1 MPFQRFSSPT
11 VRISDVFRFEA
22 NLSGAHWESLL
33 ETISRD
39 FFKGAAYHLQ
49 LQTTG
54 GDKYLRLHPGEWHYF
69 VAEQRERLW
78 FLSLDIHSGKG
89 EYMKLELDFHPLVNG
104 PNANI
109 EVLSPRADLLIQR
122 MKETIGVAEEALPVS
137 SLHET
142 FSFSQEI
149 LDINFIDHCIRQLSR
164 ELLQRTPPVAFLS
177 TKSGKSYTGLS
188 LFQLKKVMEL
198 HQDELDVLS
207 IGVTRPMSGQTL
219 SLMFEF
225 SPEYTAPFAS
235 LNLIWGEEIQH
246 QEIRD
251 RLVFLFGLQQ
261 RPGLESWQGEGKFC
275 TVSLQWRTASS
286 GLLWE
291 TIDSTLRNQGWDP
304 QPLKSQHAH
313 QAWDDTINA
322 MHKASL
328 FVIDISEQSPESL
341 YQAGFAKASGKPV
354 VLLSRDQSAVPS
366 SLHDIPVLLYEHSL
380 LGREMLGN
388 ALGLALKEVG
398 A

>member
-1 MPFQRFSSPT
+1 
-11 VRISDVFRFEA
+11 
-22 NLSGAHWESLL
+22 
-33 ETISRD
+33 
-39 FFKGAAYHLQ
+39 
-49 LQTTG
+49 
-54 GDKYLRLHPGEWHYF
+54 
-69 VAEQRERLW
+69 
-78 FLSLDIHSGKG
+78 
-89 EYMKLELDFHPLVNG
+89 MKD
-104 PNANI
+104 
-109 EVLSPRADLLIQR
+109 
-122 MKETIGVAEEALPVS
+122 TIGVVDDSQPAS

-164 ELLQRTPPVAFLS
+164 EFLQRTPPVAFLS
-177 TKSGKSYTGLS
+177 AKSGKSYTGLS

-198 HQDELDVLS
+198 HQNELDVLS

-235 LNLIWGEEIQH
+235 LNLIWGDDLQH
-246 QEIRD
+246 QKIRN
-251 RLVFLFGLQQ
+251 RLVFLFGLQE
-261 RPGLESWQGEGKFC
+261 RPGIESWQGNGRLC
-275 TVSLQWRTASS
+275 TVSIQWRTASS

-291 TIDSTLRNQGWDP
+291 TIDQTLRQEGWDP

-313 QAWDDTINA
+313 QAWDDTVDA

-354 VLLSRDQSAVPS
+354 MLLARDQSAVPAG
-366 SLHDIPVLLYEHSL
+366 LQDIPVLLYEHSL

-388 ALGLALKEVG
+388 ALGLALKEMG
-398 A
+398 T

>member
-1 MPFQRFSSPT
+1 MPFQHFSTPT
-11 VRISDVFRFEA
+11 VRISDVFRFEP

-33 ETISRD
+33 ETISID
-39 FFKGAAYHLQ
+39 FFGAAAYHLQ
-49 LQTTG
+49 LETTG
-54 GDKYLRLHPGEWHYF
+54 GDKYLRLHPREWHYF
-69 VAEQRERLW
+69 VTEQRDTLW
-78 FLSLDIHSGKG
+78 FLSLEIHASKG
-89 EYMKLELDFHPLVNG
+89 EYMKLELDFHPLLHG

-109 EVLSPRADLLIQR
+109 EVLSTRADQLIRR
-122 MKETIGVAEEALPVS
+122 MKETIGVADKSLPVS

-142 FSFSQEI
+142 FSFPQEI
-149 LDINFIDHCIRQLSR
+149 LDISFIDHCIRQLSR

-177 TKSGKSYTGLS
+177 TKAGKSYTGLS
-188 LFQLKKVMEL
+188 LFQLKKVMEA
-198 HQDELDVLS
+198 HRDELDVLS

-235 LNLIWGEEIQH
+235 LNLIWGDAVQH

-251 RLVFLFGLQQ
+251 RLVFLFGLQP
-261 RPGLESWQGEGKFC
+261 RPEVATWQGQGTLC

-291 TIDSTLRNQGWDP
+291 VIDQSLRRAGWDP

-313 QAWDDTINA
+313 QAWDDTNHA
-322 MHKASL
+322 MHNASL

-354 VLLSRDQSAVPS
+354 LLLSRDQSAVPPG
-366 SLHDIPVLLYEHSL
+366 LQDIPVLLYEHSL

-388 ALGLALKEVG
+388 ALSVALTEIHD
-398 A
+398 